1 MPLDV
6 SISLILSIVSCIA
19 IIVLIICTVNAQ
31 DRSMDKDIAKDFMR
45 LDMKLSSI
53 IDGIKDVQN
62 FQHDYEGVI
71 KKHDKEIEQL
81 HDDVE
86 TLKHVLQKMEEH
98 HE

>member
-6 SISLILSIVSCIA
+6 SISLILSIVSCVA
-19 IIVLIICTVNAQ
+19 IIVLIICTVNSHEH
-31 DRSMDKDIAKDFMR
+31 SMDKDIAKDFIR
-45 LDMKLSSI
+45 LDVKLTSI
-53 IDGIKDVQN
+53 VEGIKDVQN
-62 FQHDYEGVI
+62 FQHNYEGII

-86 TLKHVLQKMEEH
+86 TLKHVLQKMEDS